1 MAVVIVVKGVIVVT
15 GLTVVAGEPI
25 LVALGITLQAE
36 FVLKD

>member
-25 LVALGITLQAE
+25 LAALRITLQAA